1 MVSKGKALGKGLS
14 ALIGEKPVFE
24 ERSDNGQVIH
34 VPITKIAANPH
45 QPRKV
50 FTDEALAELAESIR
64 RHGVMQP
71 LIVVRAD
78 DLANEAIYMI
88 AAGERRFRAAQ
99 LVGLNELPCIIRS
112 FSPGELAEISLIE
125 NIQREDLQPL
135 EEASAFQAL
144 IDGFAYT
151 QEQLAENLGKSRS
164 HIANTLR
171 LLQLNAR
178 EQAMLTAGQI
188 SAGHARA
195 LLSVRDPQI
204 RRELARRI
212 ADEALSVRQAEEIAK
227 ISRSEPKPKKKDPT
241 PAYSFGE
248 QAARKITE
256 RLMVKASVSGG
267 NKKGKVVLEYYNED
281 DLQRILDIL
290 LPGEDF

>member
-14 ALIGEKPVFE
+14 ALIGEKPIFE
-24 ERSDNGQVIH
+24 ERSGNGQIIH
-34 VPITKIAANPH
+34 VPATKIAANPH

-50 FTDEALAELAESIR
+50 FTEEALAELAESIR

-78 DLANEAIYMI
+78 DLANDAMYMI

-99 LVGLNELPCIIRS
+99 LVGLNELPCIVRS

-135 EEASAFQAL
+135 EEAGAYQAL
-144 IDGFAYT
+144 IDGYAYT
-151 QEQLAENLGKSRS
+151 QEKLSDHLGKSRS

-188 SAGHARA
+188 SAGHGRA
-195 LLSVRDPQI
+195 LLSVRDPQL
-204 RRELARRI
+204 RRELARQI
-212 ADEALSVRQAEEIAK
+212 VDQSLSVRQAEELAK
-227 ISRSEPKPKKKDPT
+227 LNRTEPKPKIKDPA

-256 RLMVKASVSGG
+256 RLLVKASVSGG
-267 NKKGKVVLEYYNED
+267 SNKGKVVLEYYNED

-290 LPGEDF
+290 LPGEQF